1 MLKLVQCE
9 FAKLKRKKIIPLVFL
24 SAFLFPIPITF
35 LMATPRM
42 LEKYPNKSVL
52 FDGLFNMVMGYGVIF
67 LLPCIIGVI
76 AAMLFFMERDND
88 TFKNLRTIPVTST
101 QMIMAKI
108 IVLFIFGVIFCLAS
122 MLATIVCGSFSMEV
136 HGLTYKLLVA
146 VELGIFITAGTL
158 PIIVLVVFFSKTYI
172 FSILLCVFYS
182 VVSLTVET
190 LFGTLPKWLCWLMP
204 IPLTTLWGAGDMV
217 KHGFPLNVNALEAII
232 PSTFQTVIILGI
244 MAVASISL
252 IDFLY
257 KKRGILLMLLSVG
270 ITLFASTALDGT
282 VWTFPHL
289 VERVI
294 QNNTT
299 TIFPMCITLIAGYI
313 IAREKSDDTLKSI
326 MTIPVSY
333 PALIGGKLIVCGFLS
348 VFLGMASTFFTVA
361 AELLVGF
368 PGFSVTAVIQALIQ
382 ITLNTLFLY
391 IAVTPIIAFTARIPN
406 GHMIGVILAFVYGY
420 GGMFAAGNMSLANL
434 YPITASMGLIQY
446 RSHDA
451 AVHWNIG
458 LCSLSM
464 IVVLLISVAIVVTT
478 KNVSSAKVVKKPKK
492 TALKKG
498 W

>member
-1 MLKLVQCE
+1 MYRIIKTELW
-9 FAKLKRKKIIPLVFL
+9 KLKRYHIIW
-24 SAFLFPIPITF
+24 A
-35 LMATPRM
+35 
-42 LEKYPNKSVL
+42 
-52 FDGLFNMVMGYGVIF
+52 
-67 LLPCIIGVI
+67 
-76 AAMLFFMERDND
+76 
-88 TFKNLRTIPVTST
+88 
-101 QMIMAKI
+101 
-108 IVLFIFGVIFCLAS
+108 
-122 MLATIVCGSFSMEV
+122 
-136 HGLTYKLLVA
+136 
-146 VELGIFITAGTL
+146 
-158 PIIVLVVFFSKTYI
+158 
-172 FSILLCVFYS
+172 
-182 VVSLTVET
+182 
-190 LFGTLPKWLCWLMP
+190 
-204 IPLTTLWGAGDMV
+204 
-217 KHGFPLNVNALEAII
+217 
-232 PSTFQTVIILGI
+232 
-244 MAVASISL
+244 
-252 IDFLY
+252 
-257 KKRGILLMLLSVG
+257 GILLMLLSVG

-451 AVHWNIG
+451 AVNWNIG
-458 LCSLSM
+458 TCSCSLVLA
-464 IVVLLISVAIVVTT
+464 VVISAILILRMKEREATQT
-478 KNVSSAKVVKKPKK
+478 KKKGKK
-492 TALKKG
+492 IAPKKG